1 MKTERLMRQMLKV
14 RPQTWGRMT
23 WVSKYL
29 QVTPNSPVFDPAVAD
44 FLLGCVFSVDKG
56 TGS

>member
-23 WVSKYL
+23 WTSQFLRVI
-29 QVTPNSPVFDPAVAD
+29 PNNADWDRTVAEFLITVCVAD
-44 FLLGCVFSVDKG
+44 RN
-56 TGS
+56 TA